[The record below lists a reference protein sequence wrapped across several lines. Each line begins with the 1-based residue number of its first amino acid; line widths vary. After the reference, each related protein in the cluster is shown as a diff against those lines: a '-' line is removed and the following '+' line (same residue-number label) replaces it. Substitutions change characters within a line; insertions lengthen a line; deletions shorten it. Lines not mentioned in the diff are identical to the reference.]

1 MTNAY
6 SLRALA
12 VSLAFVGISLAMV
25 AVQYVVS
32 IFVSG
37 ASDSAGLRVSA
48 AVACSAEDA
57 HFTGCSSIL

>member
-1 MTNAY
+1 MTHVY

-25 AVQYVVS
+25 AIQYVVS

-37 ASDSAGLRVSA
+37 AADSAGLRVS
-48 AVACSAEDA
+48 VNNACSADDA